1 MPAAKVTLSC
11 NVVIGARPG
20 VEAKASAQWWIF
32 WYTRLHL
39 GLIKVWVL
47 EQRMATCSQ
56 KTKANF
62 GICSSHGSLLFQ
74 KLAMNQSK
82 CSCFKTVLTI
92 YRSIYGLPWHW
103 GTMLVPNW
111 THLWSVCT
119 FWEPRRP
126 VILNALRLA
135 LSYIACH
142 FYVGSPGILYPFG
155 PCRYYRHVWS
165 CWHFATMWWF
175 SLKHLDF
182 PLQHTTWPPW
192 IWGLYHL
199 YHWPSTSQQKYHE
212 RCIACHLNHRNTFH
226 FPIIIHL
233 SNGLLIWGL
242 LVCGA
247 LCWRGLGLAGHAC
260 WRPSYSQPWYQHWS
274 PTSKQAE
281 CLWSSYRFR
290 FFATLQKLTKNG
302 VYK

>member
-56 KTKANF
+56 KTKANV

-199 YHWPSTSQQKYHE
+199 YHWPSTSQQKYRE

-226 FPIIIHL
+226 FPIIIYL
-233 SNGLLIWGL
+233 SN
-242 LVCGA
+242 
-247 LCWRGLGLAGHAC
+247 RLANL
-260 WRPSYSQPWYQHWS
+260 RL
-274 PTSKQAE
+274 TR
-281 CLWSSYRFR
+281 LWSSLLERLGSRGSCVLEAILQPALISTLEPHFQTSRMPTIFLPIQVFCY
-290 FFATLQKLTKNG
+290 FAKINEKWNI
-302 VYK
+302 